1 MLCTGAFSLCRGSEA
16 GIVNGHGFGA
26 SFARNL
32 YPSARHPFDNKA
44 LMLRIGAFVVSCL
57 KREPFKELVVYMP
70 GTAMRQILN
79 VRSLYL
85 CVNLAGL
92 GRTEASE

>member
-16 GIVNGHGFGA
+16 GIFDGHGFGA

-32 YPSARHPFDNKA
+32 YPSARHSFDNKA
-44 LMLRIGAFVVSCL
+44 LILRIGAFVVSCL
-57 KREPFKELVVYMP
+57 KREPFKDLVVYMP

-92 GRTEASE
+92 GRAEASE

>member
-1 MLCTGAFSLCRGSEA
+1 
-16 GIVNGHGFGA
+16 
-26 SFARNL
+26 
-32 YPSARHPFDNKA
+32 
-44 LMLRIGAFVVSCL
+44 MLRIGAFVVSGL
-57 KREPFKELVVYMP
+57 KRETFKELVVYMP

-92 GRTEASE
+92 GRAEASE